1 MFTIL
6 PLMQIKRDAITDVL
20 KKLTKDLLYSNA
32 VSFPFIDMN
41 TYICYAYLNDHML
54 QIF

>member
-6 PLMQIKRDAITDVL
+6 PLMQIKRDAVIDVL

-32 VSFPFIDMN
+32 VSFLFIDLN
-41 TYICYAYLNDHML
+41 TYICYTYLNFKML
-54 QIF
+54 V